1 MLLSDDDPENDR
13 AAYYDLAHVLLA
25 AGDETNAMAVF
36 HLCHSKFPDEKANS
50 IRHNSKNAQESK
62 EKPNGN
68 GNEKENVSA
77 QFDVA
82 TEEVHEDEE
91 TKEAESKG
99 DKPELEEN
107 ARISIEELMASAWEL
122 SDDRASLCNGADW
135 LFDERAWICDGQCG
149 RRYGNHTDSNVCRYC
164 LVDLCEEDC
173 VTLLEKGSD

>member
-1 MLLSDDDPENDR
+1 MSCLLLVMKQMPWQS
-13 AAYYDLAHVLLA
+13 
-25 AGDETNAMAVF
+25 F
-36 HLCHSKFPDEKANS
+36 IF
-50 IRHNSKNAQESK
+50 
-62 EKPNGN
+62 
-68 GNEKENVSA
+68 
-77 QFDVA
+77 A
-82 TEEVHEDEE
+82 TQNFQTKKQIEE

-107 ARISIEELMASAWEL
+107 ARITLEELMASAWEL

-173 VTLLEKGSD
+173 VTFLEKGSD